1 MKRTPV
7 IALVAL
13 IFLATATT
21 ATAGIITFNVF
32 LNGSR
37 AVPADASTGP
47 AALRLP
53 LSTSLIQYR

>member
-21 ATAGIITFNVF
+21 ATAGTITFNVV
-32 LNGSR
+32 LNGLQS
-37 AVPADASTGP
+37 VPANA
-47 AALRLP
+47 
-53 LSTSLIQYR
+53 